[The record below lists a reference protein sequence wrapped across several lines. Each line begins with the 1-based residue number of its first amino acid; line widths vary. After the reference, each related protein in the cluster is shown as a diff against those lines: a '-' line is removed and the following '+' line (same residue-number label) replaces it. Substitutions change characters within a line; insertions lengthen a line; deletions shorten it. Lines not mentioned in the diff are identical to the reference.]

1 MEFVGPPRLFEA
13 WDLLGVPGLG
23 SMDVDDDEGEM
34 IIGIRPKC
42 SPLPRRKSSVTDE
55 DSEPE
60 LPLSGSRRVS
70 FADAKGLSLV
80 QVKEFDTWDVP
91 TLRGYESSDSEGKE
105 AEEYFLSL
113 HSFSLPLSPEE
124 LCIKVQD
131 QKVELE
137 SINLLP
143 GTTILKGVIR
153 VLNISFSKA
162 VYIRTTLDAWSSHF
176 DLLAEY
182 IPGSSD
188 GVMDCFSFKL
198 TLVPPFGEQGARV
211 DFSLRYETPV
221 GTFWANNNNK
231 NYVMFCRQRSKGK
244 PQKDN
249 IKKSCLK
256 SVSRSFLSM
265 DMSAVAGSPQDDISA
280 VESKHGEGVN
290 DKKTKELSDA
300 QSAMSGEDGQKLQ
313 IENRCN
319 SNRRS
324 RRKAARLARV
334 RDYFAQRDE
343 GTKDTDKDES
353 PLEAKQEV
361 QEEKPKEK
369 HLSPERSSKS
379 GCSQFVCES
388 FGTCI
393 KSLPDSTS
401 VSVLEKSERNN
412 LAWQLSN
419 LESSTDSPDSP
430 PHSDDEPA
438 PAECHNVNKPD
449 SIPGEEN
456 SKQGDEFT
464 NSTADEPVDSIV
476 SAVISKSLIGQTP
489 SFTFGTIVAPLYH
502 QMFDRVGSESQ
513 SVADRGNPAQVTL
526 TTEDLSHHPHTE
538 TKESRCPTLT
548 EAGNVNDNVRGNI
561 VKLQESNQDGSDA
574 NPSSP
579 KEEESGLSLE
589 SDNLNQTDTLQDPGA
604 IIQSDQSCTN
614 TLSGSAEVYSHIV
627 DIMHA
632 DLLRAKIS
640 TQRHQGD
647 TQEHNKTCDHQ
658 HKITAETAQAQM
670 TAGIHSQ
677 SKGQEV
683 MTSPEASGRKISD
696 EVNQLSSDSGE
707 NDKMEDNSGEIIKT
721 KSTATASSE
730 ADNSLEALQDL
741 ELTEINHSATKE
753 TTGCFHSIS
762 HCEIIGRNDY
772 TTPEASLENQECR
785 NVKEQTK
792 LTNNSYECETK
803 HSAESVG
810 GGEAAESLI
819 KEVMGNNRTP
829 DDMFA
834 ELKDEYTS
842 EDEPIIVS
850 GEVETALLNEEEI
863 SSADNTEVKNWEMM
877 VEEEEENMLTGQGEG
892 KTISLKGELLT
903 AAGEN
908 RTKPEGVAGVEDKEK
923 GREEENEPESAQTSH
938 DMAESDSDEEE
949 VELYMHCLRAVHAG
963 SQASKDRDMGFSVGK
978 RPSVSR
984 SKLLSTP
991 MPSISES
998 LDEEQQLSCQ
1008 HPDLN
1013 SCRNELTR
1021 GFQGSPL

>member
-256 SVSRSFLSM
+256 SVS
-265 DMSAVAGSPQDDISA
+265 
-280 VESKHGEGVN
+280 
-290 DKKTKELSDA
+290 
-300 QSAMSGEDGQKLQ
+300 
-313 IENRCN
+313 
-319 SNRRS
+319 
-324 RRKAARLARV
+324 
-334 RDYFAQRDE
+334 
-343 GTKDTDKDES
+343 
-353 PLEAKQEV
+353 
-361 QEEKPKEK
+361 
-369 HLSPERSSKS
+369 
-379 GCSQFVCES
+379 
-388 FGTCI
+388 
-393 KSLPDSTS
+393 
-401 VSVLEKSERNN
+401 
-412 LAWQLSN
+412 
-419 LESSTDSPDSP
+419 
-430 PHSDDEPA
+430 
-438 PAECHNVNKPD
+438 
-449 SIPGEEN
+449 
-456 SKQGDEFT
+456 
-464 NSTADEPVDSIV
+464 
-476 SAVISKSLIGQTP
+476 
-489 SFTFGTIVAPLYH
+489 
-502 QMFDRVGSESQ
+502 
-513 SVADRGNPAQVTL
+513 
-526 TTEDLSHHPHTE
+526 
-538 TKESRCPTLT
+538 
-548 EAGNVNDNVRGNI
+548 
-561 VKLQESNQDGSDA
+561 
-574 NPSSP
+574 
-579 KEEESGLSLE
+579 
-589 SDNLNQTDTLQDPGA
+589 
-604 IIQSDQSCTN
+604 
-614 TLSGSAEVYSHIV
+614 
-627 DIMHA
+627 
-632 DLLRAKIS
+632 
-640 TQRHQGD
+640 
-647 TQEHNKTCDHQ
+647 
-658 HKITAETAQAQM
+658 
-670 TAGIHSQ
+670 
-677 SKGQEV
+677 KGQEV

-923 GREEENEPESAQTSH
+923 GREEESQGIVVGKYGGNVEEEFKNETAAEEDAAEKMEAEEKREEKGQTDKEKHFAEIQEVSIKRTNVQEEEMNGEEETEIDSNQGDEACMVWRDQEKPPRVNTEEENPNCKKEVLVEARDSEMVTADPERMTREDREDDTAQNHAEDLLSAPVSTEEKSATDKQRKGGIVPLSPEMHLYKEEDLQKSLTASHYRPRAENESCAVHILTDEPESAQTSH

-1008 HPDLN
+1008 HPDVDTTYLQPTAAALPLSSGQERIRRN
-1013 SCRNELTR
+1013 VSQWRKTFSCSNILKILLYTTLLVIFLVVAYHYDFLVCFVVYLISLFWLC
-1021 GFQGSPL
+1021 FQGEQKQKTKVTFSVLILFKVDL